1 MLQNY
6 IILEVFLPPFYGS
19 KHSHGLAAFR
29 SFASLR
35 TTLPVPVQRLTQ
47 TGHGGL
53 LARLFALL
61 PLLWKAHAAFSFCR
75 FCSKLACSS
84 AFSSLASPVLVPRH
98 GETAMARPVAG
109 GEAAELA
116 PDIHGL
122 GESRMSRLVHTQCSS
137 IPILA
142 RSASVMLFLF
152 AIGQWSGR
160 KGREGGRE

>member
-1 MLQNY
+1 MT
-6 IILEVFLPPFYGS
+6 IITTNKQKKYYNTNGS
-19 KHSHGLAAFR
+19 KHS
-29 SFASLR
+29 
-35 TTLPVPVQRLTQ
+35 LPFLC
-47 TGHGGL
+47 L
-53 LARLFALL
+53 LARNATCTSTTDHTDRTRRSPRSSFALL

-98 GETAMARPVAG
+98 GETAMARPVAV